1 VRKPLAVTL
10 GAIVGGVAWVRAM
23 ERRNRKLVRPPI
35 LDRRGRPFPTGV
47 LELPDG
53 ERVLYIDAG
62 DGTPLLFIPGADG
75 MKETWRYQL
84 PALAGRYRVIAP
96 DLRSRF
102 PAHSGFD
109 RFVDDAV
116 ELLDHLGLD
125 SVVVIGQSLGGAIAM
140 RLASAHP
147 DRVRALVLANTLARI
162 SYDHVGLNATLLV
175 PVAAAA
181 NRYLPTRAARRL
193 GRMWSE
199 HDVWIYDSSPGWE
212 RVVDYALWTGSR
224 TEPGHIS
231 GHRVRLLRNVD
242 LRPELPGIEVPTL
255 VLKGPRD
262 TYTPAAWA
270 KDIARRIPGAEYV
283 EVDDTGHCSHISMP
297 DEFNRELLYWL
308 DALEPGAPEG
318 GA

>member
-1 VRKPLAVTL
+1 
-10 GAIVGGVAWVRAM
+10 
-23 ERRNRKLVRPPI
+23 
-35 LDRRGRPFPTGV
+35 
-47 LELPDG
+47 
-53 ERVLYIDAG
+53 
-62 DGTPLLFIPGADG
+62 
-75 MKETWRYQL
+75 
-84 PALAGRYRVIAP
+84 
-96 DLRSRF
+96 
-102 PAHSGFD
+102 
-109 RFVDDAV
+109 
-116 ELLDHLGLD
+116 
-125 SVVVIGQSLGGAIAM
+125 
-140 RLASAHP
+140 
-147 DRVRALVLANTLARI
+147 
-162 SYDHVGLNATLLV
+162 
-175 PVAAAA
+175 
-181 NRYLPTRAARRL
+181 
-193 GRMWSE
+193 
-199 HDVWIYDSSPGWE
+199 VWIYDSSPGWE

-242 LRPELPGIEVPTL
+242 LRPELPGIQVPTL